1 MIARFGFKMFLGVDA
16 EVAHFSEGSDE
27 EGDLPSFSIL
37 FPVNPLA
44 TFVELP
50 SQYASLWFSNLLCGV
65 IRGACEMVRLKVEVF
80 FEQDELRGGNNNEI
94 KVRLLERMAEEMSD
108 EYKED

>member
-1 MIARFGFKMFLGVDA
+1 
-16 EVAHFSEGSDE
+16 
-27 EGDLPSFSIL
+27 
-37 FPVNPLA
+37 
-44 TFVELP
+44 
-50 SQYASLWFSNLLCGV
+50 
-65 IRGACEMVRLKVEVF
+65 MVRLKVEVF